1 MLRNELLDE
10 ASGGDEEMCVYF
22 LLSPTRIYK
31 SRFTSVRFFQIERQT
46 MTAYSNQ
53 ILLSLLTTRY
63 SPILLRRFDISS
75 DGKTVAAERK

>member
-1 MLRNELLDE
+1 
-10 ASGGDEEMCVYF
+10 
-22 LLSPTRIYK
+22 
-31 SRFTSVRFFQIERQT
+31 

-75 DGKTVAAERK
+75 DGKTVGAEKEMMTGHALMNIHALEENYNRADRSKDVT